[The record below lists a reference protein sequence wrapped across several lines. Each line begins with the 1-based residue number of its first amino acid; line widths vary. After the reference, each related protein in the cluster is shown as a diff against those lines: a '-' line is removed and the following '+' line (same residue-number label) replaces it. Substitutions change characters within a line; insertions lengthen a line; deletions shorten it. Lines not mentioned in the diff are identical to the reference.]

1 MADAGVYRVCGIRLD
16 SAVGLP
22 ELTRVAGSRADCA
35 FSVSRAAVPTHDV
48 EWFHRWRLKSRRT
61 WARIGRGSDRYVL
74 RFSEFGDFEVS
85 ACGRRIVAHA
95 AHSLPPA
102 TLRHLLLDQ
111 VLPLTLGRMGRTAIH
126 ASAVHVPGLGVVAFA
141 GRAGCGKS
149 ALAAALAREGCAVM
163 SDDCLV
169 IAVRPDGVWAVPSY
183 PGVRLWPDVASRLG
197 YRGPPVA
204 HYSDKLRV
212 RSSRTLSAE
221 RPARLRALFL
231 LSPPSSEVRTVAV
244 SARTPL
250 EGFIGL
256 TRSAYLLDFKDP
268 AALTWLF
275 NQLGALS
282 ERVPMAGLRLAK
294 DRLRL
299 RELAREVRK
308 AAGRLAHAV
317 SC

>member
-1 MADAGVYRVCGIRLD
+1 MADRGVYRVCGIRLQ
-16 SAVGLP
+16 SAVALP
-22 ELTRVAGSRADCA
+22 ELTHVAGGRADCA
-35 FSVSRAAVPTHDV
+35 FSVSRAAVPTDDV
-48 EWFHRWRLKSRRT
+48 EWFHRWRLKSRRA
-61 WARIGRGSDRYVL
+61 WARIGRGRDRYVL
-74 RFSEFGDFEVS
+74 RFSDFGDFEVS
-85 ACGRRIVAHA
+85 ACGRRIMAYA
-95 AHSLPPA
+95 AQALPPA

-111 VLPLTLGRMGRTAIH
+111 VLPLALGRMGRTAIH
-126 ASAVHVPGLGVVAFA
+126 ASAVQVPGLGVVAFA

-149 ALAAALAREGCAVM
+149 TLAAALAREGCAVM

-169 IAVRPDGVWAVPSY
+169 IAVRPGGVWAVPSY
-183 PGVRLWPDVASRLG
+183 RGVRLWPDVASRLG

-212 RSSRTLSAE
+212 RSTRTPSGE

-231 LSPPSSEVRTVAV
+231 LSPPSSAVRTAAV
-244 SARTPL
+244 STRSPL

-256 TRSAYLLDFKDP
+256 TRSAYLLDFKDQ
-268 AALTWLF
+268 AALTRLF
-275 NQLGALS
+275 DQLAVLS
-282 ERVPMAGLRLAK
+282 ERVPMASLRMPK
-294 DRLRL
+294 ERLRL